1 MCKTSLVT
9 LVFLIACI
17 IIVYSYDPVEYEDYE
32 GQEMNRDPI
41 NVGEAWKR
49 SRGFLHRRNSRRT
62 RRLFRRNSRR
72 TRRLR
77 NRYPWKPTSV
87 PPTTILAKK
96 TTSPPRRGPEICQN
110 HRKVSRIQD
119 EPGPVVCLRRT
130 SQELL
135 KQLES
140 IGGFLKKYVAVNQ
153 SEACGFEDLT
163 FFSNG
168 ETKPP
173 RTTTTPE
180 VTTKTTTPMSG
191 SNRHDDE
198 ETSTL
203 NLLRRKR
210 SIPTSPGTF
219 IRGCQGRGT
228 IVDDTDLH
236 RLCTECSATTRLSD
250 DRFPSYINEVICQDK
265 DHHCAAK
272 MGMCFQRT
280 LELSF
285 LRFEGKFEKDH
296 QLSNIAGKDVYR
308 EVWEPYTQEIRS
320 CCECEMFPSIYH
332 MIASR
337 DDDGDGDGSD
347 SDEEEDKES

>member
-1 MCKTSLVT
+1 MCKTPLVT
-9 LVFLIACI
+9 LVFLITCI
-17 IIVYSYDPVEYEDYE
+17 IIVRSYDPVQYEDYE
-32 GQEMNRDPI
+32 GEEMNRDPV

-49 SRGFLHRRNSRRT
+49 SRGFLY
-62 RRLFRRNSRR
+62 RRNSRR

-87 PPTTILAKK
+87 RPTTIQAKK
-96 TTSPPRRGPEICQN
+96 TISPPMRGPEICQN
-110 HRKVSRIQD
+110 HRKVSRIRD

-163 FFSNG
+163 VFSNG
-168 ETKPP
+168 ETKTP

-180 VTTKTTTPMSG
+180 VTTKTTPLMSR

-198 ETSTL
+198 EKSATL
-203 NLLRRKR
+203 DLLRRKR
-210 SIPTSPGTF
+210 TIPTSPGTF

-228 IVDDTDLH
+228 IVDESDLH

-265 DHHCAAK
+265 DNHCAAK
-272 MGMCFQRT
+272 MGLCFQRT

-285 LRFEGKFEKDH
+285 LRFEGKFEQDH
-296 QLSNIAGKDVYR
+296 QLSNIAGKDVYK

-332 MIASR
+332 MITSKGGG
-337 DDDGDGDGSD
+337 DDGDGSD
-347 SDEEEDKES
+347 SDEEEDEES